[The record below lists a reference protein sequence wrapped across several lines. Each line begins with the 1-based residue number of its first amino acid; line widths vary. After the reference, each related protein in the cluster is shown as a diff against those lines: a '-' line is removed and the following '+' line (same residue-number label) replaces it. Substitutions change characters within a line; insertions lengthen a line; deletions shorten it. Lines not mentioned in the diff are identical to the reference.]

1 MRLMRALPLSLL
13 LLPLL
18 AGAQSGWIDTQ
29 GQPIPNSSS
38 RKAVQD
44 LGASLLLTPD
54 ANWQQKWNTPS
65 DTTPHFNEVDHL
77 ATGEVLFMLI
87 LLSNPCL
94 DAQRHTDV
102 VCNIRIIDPTG
113 HLVQDTTDTP
123 CLQGELSGDPRNVYM
138 AQASLHVEA
147 EADDPPGR
155 WQVQVTVNDRQRG
168 VSIPL
173 STSFTMGRKRAA
185 ATAR

>member
-1 MRLMRALPLSLL
+1 MRLMRTLLLSLL

-54 ANWQQKWNTPS
+54 ADWQQKWNTPS

-77 ATGEVLFMLI
+77 ATGEVLFML
-87 LLSNPCL
+87 

-113 HLVQDTTDTP
+113 NLVQDTTDTP